1 MYMDLLMI
9 ILPDIVR
16 LVSTTP
22 FLEVFDLLH
31 LVCINVIS
39 HNQGCQVVKHS
50 DLLRLCREVNIND
63 AL

>member
-1 MYMDLLMI
+1 MV

-16 LVSTTP
+16 LVSSTP
-22 FLEVFDLLH
+22 FLEVFDLIH
-31 LVCINVIS
+31 LVCVNVIS